1 MENKRVLS
9 CKDVVRIDEE
19 RFKTLARKR
28 GFTLCE
34 LSRRIYKGET
44 FVSQIFTK
52 YDGWVKRLY
61 FNGLCYVLQ
70 CEEEDILY
78 EEKADESTENTIE
91 EVTDSNQII
100 NLTSKELQELIYKAV
115 YSAVL
120 HAWENE

>member
-1 MENKRVLS
+1 M
-9 CKDVVRIDEE
+9 
-19 RFKTLARKR
+19 LARKR

-34 LSRRIYKGET
+34 LSRKIYKGET

-78 EEKADESTENTIE
+78 EGKIEESTQATLE

-100 NLTSKELQELIYKAV
+100 NLTGKELSELIYKAV
-115 YSAVL
+115 YDAVL

>member
-1 MENKRVLS
+1 M
-9 CKDVVRIDEE
+9 
-19 RFKTLARKR
+19 LAKKR

-34 LSRRIYKGET
+34 LSRKIYKGET

-78 EEKADESTENTIE
+78 EDKVEEPTQEPIE
-91 EVTDSNQII
+91 EIDDIKVLE
-100 NLTSKELQELIYKAV
+100 LTSKELSELIYKAV